1 MLQTL
6 VARRL
11 VTTGDGTAEVTH
23 EAVLREWPRLARWLE
38 EDRDGRRL
46 HHRVAAAAVEWDT
59 GGRDPT
65 ELYRGTRLDAALDW
79 SAAHPGEANPLE
91 REFLEAASAAQ
102 QRDLSGARRTA
113 RRLRSLATGLAV
125 LLVVALVAG
134 SLALVQRSHANRQAT
149 RATDAATLAHA
160 TQLATLA
167 RNLPATQND
176 LALLLGVEGRRLQP
190 SITTDSGLEAALVHR
205 PAGLQRVVHFDTPV
219 AYPSISDDHRL
230 IAAPGNDG
238 NIRIYDFATGRLV
251 RTLRGNSEGA
261 FVSLFNSDAS
271 LVVSG
276 GIHGKVTI
284 WRVATGKPV
293 GPPIEPGGNVVYG
306 AFTGATG
313 LYTVSDTGVFA
324 LWDLHD
330 PEHPSKVGDVFS
342 FPVQGSDVPV
352 AAFGG
357 GPDRNLMAAAGSVSQ
372 RTTIFDVHTRRQV
385 AVVDGTP
392 GKFSPDGGTLA
403 TTVDDRVV
411 LWDAATGAERSELS
425 LGSHAAAAS
434 SPTFS
439 PDGRLLSTSDE
450 DDGAIRVFEVPSGR
464 PIGEPLQIHSAFAYP
479 GAFLP
484 GNRLLTFGADEAAV
498 WKLDSSVPTLE
509 TDLRG
514 HTGGPRSPTTE
525 RTDSSLPTA
534 PRSSRSAS
542 ATNAS
547 WCSTRPLE
555 SRAAASSADVSPP
568 SPTSRSAPPGG
579 SSPPAA
585 STAVSPCG
593 TGPAAGS
600 SRTSRPLGPPR
611 PFSPG
616 TRTGRSS

>member
-1 MLQTL
+1 MGHRGPRSHRALPRYASRRR
-6 VARRL
+6 AR
-11 VTTGDGTAEVTH
+11 
-23 EAVLREWPRLARWLE
+23 
-38 EDRDGRRL
+38 
-46 HHRVAAAAVEWDT
+46 
-59 GGRDPT
+59 
-65 ELYRGTRLDAALDW
+65 YR
-79 SAAHPGEANPLE
+79 SAAHPGEANAVE

-102 QRDLSGARRTA
+102 QRAASGRRPDGPPIA
-113 RRLRSLATGLAV
+113 
-125 LLVVALVAG
+125 
-134 SLALVQRSHANRQAT
+134 
-149 RATDAATLAHA
+149 
-160 TQLATLA
+160 LA
-167 RNLPATQND
+167 RDRP
-176 LALLLGVEGRRLQP
+176 R
-190 SITTDSGLEAALVHR
+190 R
-205 PAGLQRVVHFDTPV
+205 PAGRRPGRGLARDRSAKRCQSAGDPRHRCRDARADADQLARAQPACDTVRPHAAPRRRGERCSRRSRPTV
-219 AYPSISDDHRL
+219 ASRPRSSTDPPDSSGSCTSTHQWRIRDSPTINGL

-238 NIRIYDFATGRLV
+238 NIRISVSQPAGSCARCGETVRGRSSPSSTPAP
-251 RTLRGNSEGA
+251 R
-261 FVSLFNSDAS
+261 VS
-271 LVVSG
+271 VVSG

-330 PEHPSKVGDVFS
+330 PKHPSKVGDVFS

-372 RTTIFDVHTRRQV
+372 RTTIFDVDTRRQV

-392 GKFSPDGGTLA
+392 GRFSPDGGTLA

-411 LWDAATGAERSELS
+411 LWARGQTGAERSELS
-425 LGSHAAAAS
+425 LGSHPAAAS

-439 PDGRLLSTSDE
+439 PDGAACSPRRTRTTARSVCSRFQRPSELASQCRST
-450 DDGAIRVFEVPSGR
+450 P
-464 PIGEPLQIHSAFAYP
+464 HSRTRAYP
-479 GAFLP
+479 ARQSTPHVRRRRSRRVETRFERSDA
-484 GNRLLTFGADEAAV
+484 GNGLSRPHGRTAAH
-498 WKLDSSVPTLE
+498 
-509 TDLRG
+509 RQ
-514 HTGGPRSPTTE
+514 
-525 RTDSSLPTA
+525 
-534 PRSSRSAS
+534 RSARTVHS
-542 ATNAS
+542 RRRRGRYRRRRRQ
-547 WCSTRPLE
+547 TRPGVRR
-555 SRAAASSADVSPP
+555 SHWKAARAASSADVSPP

-600 SRTSRPLGPPR
+600 SRTSRPPGPPR